1 MLLSLA
7 MVAFLYYPLYLLLFW
22 YKDVLGG
29 LLNFFILF
37 NRYTVSLLSLRLLVR
52 TFFKPL
58 KNEYR
63 DGLVLFS
70 VIFGMVIKSM
80 LISVSSGIVLIIL
93 FIECL
98 VGILVASMPIILI
111 VVLLGAGSPM
121 WYAH

>member
-121 WYAH
+121 WYAQ

>member
-1 MLLSLA
+1 
-7 MVAFLYYPLYLLLFW
+7 
-22 YKDVLGG
+22 
-29 LLNFFILF
+29 
-37 NRYTVSLLSLRLLVR
+37 VSLLSLPLLVR

-70 VIFGMVIKSM
+70 VIFGMVIKSI
-80 LISVSSGIVLIIL
+80 LISVSLGIVLIIL
-93 FIECL
+93 CIECL

-121 WYAH
+121 WYAQ

>member
-93 FIECL
+93 CIECL

-121 WYAH
+121 WYAQ

>member
-7 MVAFLYYPLYLLLFW
+7 MVAFLYYPLYLILFW

-37 NRYTVSLLSLRLLVR
+37 NRYIVSLLSLPLLVR

-70 VIFGMVIKSM
+70 VIFGMVIKSI

-93 FIECL
+93 CIECL

-121 WYAH
+121 WYAQ

>member
-70 VIFGMVIKSM
+70 VIFGMVIKSI

-93 FIECL
+93 CIECL

-121 WYAH
+121 WYAQ

>member
-7 MVAFLYYPLYLLLFW
+7 MVAFLYYPLYLIIFW

-37 NRYTVSLLSLRLLVR
+37 NRYTVSLLSLPLLVR

-93 FIECL
+93 CIECL
-98 VGILVASMPIILI
+98 VGILVASIPIILI

-121 WYAH
+121 WYAQ

>member
-7 MVAFLYYPLYLLLFW
+7 MVAFLYYPLYLIIFW

-37 NRYTVSLLSLRLLVR
+37 NRYTVSLLSLPLLVR

-93 FIECL
+93 CIECL

-121 WYAH
+121 WYAQ

>member
-1 MLLSLA
+1 
-7 MVAFLYYPLYLLLFW
+7 
-22 YKDVLGG
+22 
-29 LLNFFILF
+29 
-37 NRYTVSLLSLRLLVR
+37 VSLLSLPLLVR

-93 FIECL
+93 CIECL
-98 VGILVASMPIILI
+98 VGILVASIPIILI

-121 WYAH
+121 WYAQ

>member
-1 MLLSLA
+1 VLLSLA
-7 MVAFLYYPLYLLLFW
+7 MVAFLYYPLYLIIFW

-37 NRYTVSLLSLRLLVR
+37 NRYTVSLLSLPLLVR

-93 FIECL
+93 CIECL
-98 VGILVASMPIILI
+98 VGILVASIPIILI

-121 WYAH
+121 WYAQ